1 MHSVISLLSAFVLVL
16 PLAVSPVP
24 FVEGS
29 LDTTMDNEDSP
40 IIFLCGEDFGEAM
53 TVLEFER
60 LVDEGIITIGDLP
73 LRSAAPD
80 IGEKSLGEA

>member
-1 MHSVISLLSAFVLVL
+1 M

-29 LDTTMDNEDSP
+29 LDITMDNEDSP
-40 IIFLCGEDFGEAM
+40 IIYLCGEDFGEAM
-53 TVLEFER
+53 TMLEFER

-73 LRSAAPD
+73 LRSVAPD
-80 IGEKSLGEA
+80 IGKKKPWRSLTYCTQR